1 MKPLPVWEWWAERT
15 LQGRG
20 RAEEPRLPTST
31 SGANQQ
37 LCPLD
42 DLPNVECSHSMAAN
56 FPKANDPRGRRGQK
70 PQCLSYDLAPEETY
84 QHFCST
90 LLITQ
95 TKQSRGLVGTP
106 RVWTPGGRGHW
117 RPLWKVT
124 TIANDP
130 FLRLYSLPLGQGLF
144 YRLSILPFDNHMS
157 YGTL

>member
-56 FPKANDPRGRRGQK
+56 FPKANDPRRGRRGQK

-144 YRLSILPFDNHMS
+144 YRLFNSTI
-157 YGTL
+157 